1 MPIAGS
7 PSPSST
13 PTTESS
19 SSTKEKV
26 SKRMV
31 PFWTSYHCRQP
42 KVREKYCSQESQGSC
57 GPPVKK
63 QLEVRCLS
71 MLADI
76 VSLFLSNPCPGVDDS
91 MLRSPCRVLGPQSA
105 LRGAIDGQQ
114 IPDRHGPV
122 LKNYSSRVQYVERGH
137 FLGAAHQQ
145 LRAQVNTRSHSL
157 PTLAL
162 TTGLTLRIARIFQTY

>member
-1 MPIAGS
+1 
-7 PSPSST
+7 
-13 PTTESS
+13 
-19 SSTKEKV
+19 
-26 SKRMV
+26 MV
-31 PFWTSYHCRQP
+31 PFWTSYHSP
-42 KVREKYCSQESQGSC
+42 SAKSTREYCSQESQGSC

-122 LKNYSSRVQYVERGH
+122 LKNYSSRVQCTVTSIATIFH
-137 FLGAAHQQ
+137 PGAEEVAGLEWTCLRVCRECSNFPAHHGTSTFVSQTILVGMMSSRFRPSQ
-145 LRAQVNTRSHSL
+145 L
-157 PTLAL
+157 
-162 TTGLTLRIARIFQTY
+162 ARL